1 MSELINPSSST
12 TPEHDFSELI
22 ESIATPQPKL
32 SKPRAARQGLPS
44 EYRMRH
50 DSHYVEELAARPKDA
65 SSDSAANTQLQPVAM
80 PAALRDLCQ
89 EFEGLASC
97 FNLLEQSPRPL
108 RERLGLSLAK
118 IGVSRSIRYAQ
129 HLRVLLEDPR
139 PFQRELR
146 LDEVIR
152 HALEDMKEELRLIEA
167 TLAIDLPSSPLTVR
181 ADANLLQTAI
191 RACAGAT
198 IALIELGGK
207 PADLQVTAFKADDV
221 VHCEFRQDSYAMES
235 EPSRAFSVALSAA
248 RRIAQLHGGQ
258 LEAGPTSAGGFSLLL
273 SFA

>member
-1 MSELINPSSST
+1 
-12 TPEHDFSELI
+12 
-22 ESIATPQPKL
+22 
-32 SKPRAARQGLPS
+32 
-44 EYRMRH
+44 
-50 DSHYVEELAARPKDA
+50 
-65 SSDSAANTQLQPVAM
+65 
-80 PAALRDLCQ
+80 
-89 EFEGLASC
+89 
-97 FNLLEQSPRPL
+97 L

-139 PFQRELR
+139 PLQRELR
-146 LDEVIR
+146 LDEAIR
-152 HALEDMKEELRLIEA
+152 HALEDLKEELRLIEA
-167 TLAIDLPSSPLTVR
+167 TLAIDLPSSPLLVR

-207 PADLQVTAFKADDV
+207 PADLQISAFKADDV
-221 VHCEFRQDSYAMES
+221 VHCEFRQDSYAMEG
-235 EPSRAFSVALSAA
+235 EPSRAVSVALNAA

-258 LEAGPTSAGGFSLLL
+258 LEAGPTSSGGFSLLL